1 MTSDFSSARL
11 GIAVRINLK
20 SFIAENALPAQTS
33 LFGSAFWL
41 KTGTSEVNCRIQ
53 KNLRLDLVA
62 VKLHCTAGIFRPR
75 RRLLSVADVCHS
87 FKIAP
92 AYRHDRATPNRAIG
106 KPPNRVT
113 MLLNLPATSSS
124 VASSPW

>member
-41 KTGTSEVNCRIQ
+41 KPGISEVNCRIQ
-53 KNLRLDLVA
+53 NLGLDWWLW
-62 VKLHCTAGIFRPR
+62 
-75 RRLLSVADVCHS
+75 SS
-87 FKIAP
+87 IAP
-92 AYRHDRATPNRAIG
+92 LQF
-106 KPPNRVT
+106 PP
-113 MLLNLPATSSS
+113 
-124 VASSPW
+124 SPSLCLWQTYITLSG

>member
-11 GIAVRINLK
+11 GIDVRINLK
-20 SFIAENALPAQTS
+20 SFIAENPLPAQTS

-41 KTGTSEVNCRIQ
+41 KTGISEVNCRIQ

-75 RRLLSVADVCHS
+75 RRYCLWQTYVTLS
-87 FKIAP
+87 
-92 AYRHDRATPNRAIG
+92 R
-106 KPPNRVT
+106 
-113 MLLNLPATSSS
+113 
-124 VASSPW
+124 

>member
-53 KNLRLDLVA
+53 KNLRLV
-62 VKLHCTAGIFRPR
+62 P
-75 RRLLSVADVCHS
+75 SVADLHHS
-87 FKIAP
+87 FKIAVGCWHFLP
-92 AYRHDRATPNRAIG
+92 S
-106 KPPNRVT
+106 VS
-113 MLLNLPATSSS
+113 LNS
-124 VASSPW
+124 VGV

>member
-41 KTGTSEVNCRIQ
+41 KTGISEVNCRIQ
-53 KNLRLDLVA
+53 NLRLDWWLWSSIA
-62 VKLHCTAGIFRPR
+62 YRCNFRPR
-75 RRLLSVADVCHS
+75 RRLLSVADVYHS
-87 FKIAP
+87 FRIAP

-113 MLLNLPATSSS
+113 MLLNLPAN
-124 VASSPW
+124 